1 MTRTQPGTTTRERT
15 YTWQDPA
22 ASAPAIGR
30 LSGLE
35 VFEAIGAGTLPRP
48 PVMDTL
54 GLVPVEFSHGRVVFS
69 LRPQEFHLNPLGT
82 VHGGVLATMLDTGA
96 ACAVHTTLPVGVG
109 YTTVD
114 LNCTYLRPVRAGDEV
129 LRVIGTVLSRGR
141 RTALGQAQ
149 VLDARDRL
157 VAHATSTC
165 LLLEVP
171 SADVG

>member
-1 MTRTQPGTTTRERT
+1 MTQTQPGTTTRERT

-54 GLVPVEFSHGRVVFS
+54 GLEPVEFSHGRVVFS

-114 LNCTYLRPVRAGDEV
+114 LTCTYLRPVRAGGDE
-129 LRVIGTVLSRGR
+129 LRVVGTVLSRGR

-165 LLLEVP
+165 LLMSVDG
-171 SADVG
+171 ADLG

>member
-1 MTRTQPGTTTRERT
+1 MTQTQAEVGRSTRERT
-15 YTWQDPA
+15 HTWHDPA
-22 ASAPAIGR
+22 PSAPAVAR

-35 VFEAIGAGTLPRP
+35 VFRAMEAGTLPPP
-48 PVMDTL
+48 PVMSTL
-54 GLVPVEFSHGRVVFS
+54 GLEGVEFAEGRVVFR

-96 ACAVHTTLPVGVG
+96 ACAVHTTLPAGTG

-114 LNCTYLRPVRAGDEV
+114 LTCTYLRPVRAGGDE
-129 LRVIGTVLSRGR
+129 LRVVGTVLSRGR

-165 LLLEVP
+165 LLFEVP
-171 SADVG
+171 PAA